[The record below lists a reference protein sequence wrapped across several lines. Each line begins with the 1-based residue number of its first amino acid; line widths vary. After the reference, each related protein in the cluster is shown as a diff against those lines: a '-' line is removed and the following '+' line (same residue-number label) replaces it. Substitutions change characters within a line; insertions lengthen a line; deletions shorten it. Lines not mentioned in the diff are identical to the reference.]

1 MRTSRIQ
8 SLNFL
13 LCNSDDQNI
22 YSRHGDCITKKGRE
36 TQNIVTIALLIKA
49 NELWS
54 TLDLSYTST
63 AATWQGC
70 RQQRSS
76 HFPEQHACPVHRGRW
91 NLFLHDGFNM
101 NKSISFL
108 GPEVLTEWISMNS
121 SNLWQQLLK
130 TNQNKLQIPENGP
143 QLQVQISE
151 SGIQVKHIR

>member
-1 MRTSRIQ
+1 MQLRWPKHLQ
-8 SLNFL
+8 SSWRL
-13 LCNSDDQNI
+13 
-22 YSRHGDCITKKGRE
+22 HHKKGRE

-121 SNLWQQLLK
+121 SDLWQQLLK
-130 TNQNKLQIPENGP
+130 TNQNKLTSSSGEPRETA
-143 QLQVQISE
+143 VQISA
-151 SGIQVKHIR
+151 SGMQVKHR